1 LLVKKAPLNK
11 KIGMTEENLPREFQ
25 NLGEYSNKELP
36 TEGVIK
42 QRVIIA

>member
-1 LLVKKAPLNK
+1 
-11 KIGMTEENLPREFQ
+11 MTEEDLPREFQ

-42 QRVIIA
+42 PMGYNRVNVDL